1 MVAKDDINH
10 LQTIV
15 EEVKHLYLSQERP
28 VELSEVESEEIV
40 SVVNQLKLMQVED
53 TIINELIA
61 HLLKVELDSKSDK
74 NNSVILSEAVNWC
87 LKRIKIA
94 PKLMSQHAKEV
105 HCFIGPTGAGK
116 TSMLAKLASHYQKYN
131 TLIVSMD
138 DKKVAASDQMR
149 VYAKLLNI
157 DFKVF
162 SNAKSLNDFLKK
174 SNSYELV
181 LVDLPGTN
189 LKNKSSVS
197 KLSAVTE
204 SPNIFS
210 HLVLPITE
218 RKIQLENNVRHYT
231 QLGINSLV
239 FTKLDESW
247 KYGDI
252 FNLSYRWGIPVSYF
266 SCGRSIPEDIER
278 STKNESLKEYFLFR
292 Y

>member
-1 MVAKDDINH
+1 
-10 LQTIV
+10 
-15 EEVKHLYLSQERP
+15 
-28 VELSEVESEEIV
+28 
-40 SVVNQLKLMQVED
+40 
-53 TIINELIA
+53 
-61 HLLKVELDSKSDK
+61 
-74 NNSVILSEAVNWC
+74 
-87 LKRIKIA
+87 
-94 PKLMSQHAKEV
+94 MSQHAKEV

-197 KLSAVTE
+197 ELSAVTE

-210 HLVLPITE
+210 HLVLPNYREEDT
-218 RKIQLENNVRHYT
+218 VR
-231 QLGINSLV
+231 
-239 FTKLDESW
+239 E
-247 KYGDI
+247 
-252 FNLSYRWGIPVSYF
+252 
-266 SCGRSIPEDIER
+266 
-278 STKNESLKEYFLFR
+278 
-292 Y
+292 